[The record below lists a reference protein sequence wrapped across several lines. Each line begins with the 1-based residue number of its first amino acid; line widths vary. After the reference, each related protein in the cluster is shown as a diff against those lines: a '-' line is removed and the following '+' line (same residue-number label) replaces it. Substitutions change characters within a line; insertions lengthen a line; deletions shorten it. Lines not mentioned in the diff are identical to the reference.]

1 MSDKSGWGRVGCGI
15 ESISQLQDALSS
27 GGVAGIDISVQEH
40 LELLS
45 KRLEHIRGWGGA
57 YSKIEFSP
65 EIKMLMNRKGTT
77 VAAEK
82 TVGRDKV
89 LVS

>member
-1 MSDKSGWGRVGCGI
+1 MSDKRGWGCVGCRI

-27 GGVAGIDISVQEH
+27 GGAGGIDISAQEH
-40 LELLS
+40 LELLA

-65 EIKMLMNRKGTT
+65 EIKMIMKRKGTT